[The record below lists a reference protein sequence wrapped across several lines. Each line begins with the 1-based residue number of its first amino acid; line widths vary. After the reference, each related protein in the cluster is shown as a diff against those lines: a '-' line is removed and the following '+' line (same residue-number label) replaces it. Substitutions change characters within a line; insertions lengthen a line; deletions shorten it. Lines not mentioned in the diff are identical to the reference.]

1 MGLFSGLEKFGFQ
14 NEDMQI
20 YESRMEEVTRQESVK
35 KDAAPV
41 VIKENE
47 YLFPKTYECPV
58 CYGKFKALAVRAGK
72 LHSIGQDADLRPLYR
87 GMDPI
92 KYDAILC
99 PACGYA
105 ALSRYFNNMMPH
117 QGKIL
122 RTEVKEKFQGM
133 KISED
138 VYSYDEAI
146 LRYKMVLMC
155 DVIGGVKTSRR
166 AYTCLKLGWIIRG
179 KLESEGSKLSTEE
192 RNKLQDEEM
201 ECIQNAYD
209 GYVKA
214 LSNETFPMSGMDE
227 QTVMCLVA
235 ELAFKLG
242 KYRESLMIISQIME
256 KKSTAPRIKD
266 KMLGL
271 KEKIRAEVKGENN

>member
-1 MGLFSGLEKFGFQ
+1 
-14 NEDMQI
+14 
-20 YESRMEEVTRQESVK
+20 
-35 KDAAPV
+35 
-41 VIKENE
+41 
-47 YLFPKTYECPV
+47 
-58 CYGKFKALAVRAGK
+58 
-72 LHSIGQDADLRPLYR
+72 
-87 GMDPI
+87 
-92 KYDAILC
+92 
-99 PACGYA
+99 
-105 ALSRYFNNMMPH
+105 
-117 QGKIL
+117 
-122 RTEVKEKFQGM
+122 
-133 KISED
+133 
-138 VYSYDEAI
+138 
-146 LRYKMVLMC
+146 
-155 DVIGGVKTSRR
+155 
-166 AYTCLKLGWIIRG
+166 
-179 KLESEGSKLSTEE
+179 
-192 RNKLQDEEM
+192 M